1 MVAVVYSGSKAAH
14 WKIACEGKT
23 VAECTMPGI
32 NPSLNNE
39 KTVLDALNREF
50 ILINNAERIKKI
62 YVFASGASSEAR
74 SKELALILSKFFK
87 YSEITVKDDLYGAAV
102 AACYNNSGIV
112 AVLGSGS
119 NCAYFN
125 GTIPKQNNFGLGFV
139 LGDEGSS
146 NHLGKLLIKRF
157 IQGKL
162 PKDLHKAFV
171 FKFALDRPLILE
183 KIYRKPMPEQFL
195 SSFFDFFVEHRTRS
209 AIQEI
214 IDQGFDQFI
223 KTYLLPTI
231 NKYPET
237 EIHFV
242 GNVAGQF
249 EDRLLAVSEK
259 HGVTI
264 TTITKEP
271 IYNLLNYYS
280 N

>member
-14 WKIACEGKT
+14 WKIAREGKT

-32 NPSLNNE
+32 NPSLNTE
-39 KTVLDALNREF
+39 KTILDALNKNS

-87 YSEITVKDDLYGAAV
+87 YSEISVKDDLYGAAV

-125 GTIPKQNNFGLGFV
+125 GTIPKQNNFGLGFI

-146 NHLGKLLIKRF
+146 NYLGKILIKKF
-157 IQGKL
+157 VQGKL
-162 PKDLHKAFV
+162 PKDLHKAIV
-171 FKFALDRPLILE
+171 FKYNLDRPIILE

-195 SSFFDFFVEHRTRS
+195 SSFFDFFVEHRTHP
-209 AIQEI
+209 ALQEI

-231 NKYPET
+231 KDHPDT

-249 EDRLLAVSEK
+249 EERLLAVAEK

>member
-14 WKIACEGKT
+14 WKIAREGKT
-23 VAECTMPGI
+23 IAECTMPGI
-32 NPSLNNE
+32 NPCLNSE
-39 KTVLDALNREF
+39 KTILDALNKKS

-74 SKELALILSKFFK
+74 GQELALILSKFFK
-87 YSEITVKDDLYGAAV
+87 YSEISVKDDMFGASV

-112 AVLGSGS
+112 AVLGSGA

-125 GTIPKQNNFGLGFV
+125 GTIPKQNNFGLGFI

-146 NHLGKLLIKRF
+146 NYLGKILLKKF

-162 PKDLHKAFV
+162 AKDLHKAFMM
-171 FKFALDRPLILE
+171 KYNLDRPLILE

-195 SSFFDFFVEHRTRS
+195 SAFFDFFLEHRTHPE
-209 AIQEI
+209 IQEI
-214 IDQGFDQFI
+214 VDYGFDQFFKI
-223 KTYLLPTI
+223 YLLPTI
-231 NKYPET
+231 KEYPEQET
-237 EIHFV
+237 HFV
-242 GNVAGQF
+242 GNVAGHF
-249 EDRLLAVSEK
+249 EERLLAIAKK
-259 HGVTI
+259 HGVNI

>member
-14 WKIACEGKT
+14 WKIAREGKT

-32 NPSLNNE
+32 NPCHNNE
-39 KTVLDALNREF
+39 KTILDALNKKS

-62 YVFASGASSEAR
+62 YVFSSGASSEAR
-74 SKELALILSKFFK
+74 SRELALVLSKFFK

-125 GTIPKQNNFGLGFV
+125 GTIPKQNNFGLGFI

-146 NHLGKLLIKRF
+146 IHLGKTLLKKF

-162 PKDLHKAFV
+162 PKDLHKAFTQRSN
-171 FKFALDRPLILE
+171 LDRPLILE

-195 SSFFDFFVEHRTRS
+195 SSFFDFFVEHRS
-209 AIQEI
+209 HPAIQEI

-231 NKYPET
+231 KEYPEQ

-242 GNVAGQF
+242 GSVAGQF
-249 EDRLLAVSEK
+249 EDRLLTVAQK
-259 HGVTI
+259 NNINI
-264 TTITKEP
+264 TTIIKEP